1 MTENIIETQHLTR
14 RFGHVVAVSE
24 LDLAVPKGC
33 VYAFL
38 GPNGAGKTTTIRM
51 LLGLI
56 RPNKGIVRLFDETL
70 NGNKGEV
77 LRQVGS
83 MVEAPSLY
91 PNLSGRENLRL
102 LTKLLK
108 LPEDE
113 IDRVLDVVQMMPA
126 ADRLVKGYSTG
137 MRQRI
142 GLAGALL
149 GHPSL
154 LILDEPTSGL
164 DPAGILEMRHLLRG
178 LPEAF
183 GVTVFLSTHLLNEVE
198 QIATQIGIIK
208 QGKLIFQGSPESLQT
223 QLGGNAILEV
233 DNVARARQ
241 ILTGMGWQ
249 VSQNGDHSL
258 AIVSRNKKALAK
270 ANEQLV
276 AQGIDVYHLSQE
288 KRSLEEIFL
297 SLTSTEGQV
306 AS

>member
-1 MTENIIETQHLTR
+1 
-14 RFGHVVAVSE
+14 VAVSE

-38 GPNGAGKTTTIRM
+38 GPNGAGKTTTIRI

-56 RPNKGIVRLFDETL
+56 RPNKGTVKLFGENL
-70 NGNKGEV
+70 NGNRMQV
-77 LRQVGS
+77 LRQIGS
-83 MVEAPSLY
+83 LVESPSLY
-91 PNLSGRENLRL
+91 PNLTGRENLLLLTRL
-102 LTKLLK
+102 LG

-113 IDRVLDVVQMMPA
+113 IDRVLDVIQMAPVA
-126 ADRLVKGYSTG
+126 NRQVRGYSTG
-137 MRQRI
+137 MRQRL

-154 LILDEPTSGL
+154 LILDEPTNGL

-208 QGKLIFQGSPESLQT
+208 QGKLIFQGSPEKLQT

-233 DNVARARQ
+233 DNMARARQ

-258 AIVSRNKKALAK
+258 AIVSRNQEALAS
-270 ANEQLV
+270 ANAQLV
-276 AQGIDVYHLSQE
+276 AQGVEVYHLSQE

-297 SLTSTEGQV
+297 SLTSAERQV
-306 AS
+306 EQ